1 MGRALFLLVLA
12 AAALAG
18 CGPDQR
24 SGVAPAADSPPNP
37 AEPASAPA
45 SSLTTLVSSG
55 APASSR

>member
-1 MGRALFLLVLA
+1 MDRALLILVLA

-37 AEPASAPA
+37 TEPASAPA
-45 SSLTTLVSSG
+45 SSVAALVSSTT
-55 APASSR
+55 PASSR